1 MPKQKTGP
9 RKRTGAHIVYSWQ
22 KAQSA
27 YLSPMQMLNEALN
40 LANYKNV
47 TGDEMKAFKERVR
60 IKTTEVIKG
69 RIAKKQRRRRGLQ
82 TSDKMWLDFQ
92 TWARK
97 HGVKYTRE
105 FYQNVWKPCWQ
116 RGVEPVFE

>member
-9 RKRTGAHIVYSWQ
+9 RKRVGAFICYSWQ

-27 YLSPMQMLNEALN
+27 YLSPIQMLNEALN
-40 LANYKNV
+40 LCNYKNV
-47 TGDEMKAFKERVR
+47 SGEDMKAFKERVR
-60 IKTTEVIKG
+60 IKTTEVING
-69 RIAKKQRRRRGLQ
+69 RKAKKQRRRRGK
-82 TSDKMWLDFQ
+82 TSNDQMWLDFQ
-92 TWARK
+92 TWSRK

-105 FYQNVWKPCWQ
+105 FYQNVWKPCWA